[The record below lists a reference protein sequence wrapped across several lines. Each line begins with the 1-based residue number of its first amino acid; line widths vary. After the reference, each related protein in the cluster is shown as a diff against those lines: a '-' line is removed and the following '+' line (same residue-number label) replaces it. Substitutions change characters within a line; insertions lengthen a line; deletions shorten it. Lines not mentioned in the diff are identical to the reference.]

1 MGDRLAES
9 LLTTNSTIASEYL
22 TPDEMTTFKKP
33 KKKKK
38 LRKKEKL
45 DLDALEAEAV
55 AEGLGTTDLGSRD
68 RISRRAIMQDEMKA
82 AADARRERYENAVA
96 KAADA
101 SRILKEESEAKAMDV
116 DDTEEEIVIGAE
128 EDEVLQRS
136 LDRAR
141 QAALKKM
148 AENASGPQAVAARLA
163 GIDILHSVC
172 CIVTNICGF
181 ETLQSAGSEA
191 DKFDMRNIVEAC
203 F

>member
-9 LLTTNSTIASEYL
+9 LLTTTSTIASEYF
-22 TPDEMTTFKKP
+22 TQDEMTTFKKP

-55 AEGLGTTDLGSRD
+55 AEGLGTTDMGSRD
-68 RISRRAIMQDEMKA
+68 TISRMAIMQGEMKA

-116 DDTEEEIVIGAE
+116 DEAEDLIVGAE
-128 EDEVLQRS
+128 EEEVLQKS

-141 QAALKKM
+141 QAALKKQ
-148 AENASGPQAVAARLA
+148 AENASGPQAIAARLA
-163 GIDILHSVC
+163 GI
-172 CIVTNICGF
+172 
-181 ETLQSAGSEA
+181 
-191 DKFDMRNIVEAC
+191 
-203 F
+203 